1 MAHTLACGIDIG
13 THHIK
18 VMVCDRVEE
27 NGRITPKIVATATSE
42 SRGLRHGYVVNTAE
56 ITHGLEEAFADI
68 AKQTGIKIK
77 KAFLGV
83 GGVGLSSYSHS
94 ASVAI
99 SRADGEVTD
108 LDVERVLKICEDSIP
123 QQYSINKKVL
133 HTIPYGFRIDN
144 KQILNKPQGMKGQ
157 KLEARVLFIQCVEQ
171 QLNELVQAVNDAG
184 VDVEDV
190 MAAPLAASLVVL
202 TKAQKHAGCVLANIG
217 AETVSLAVFD
227 NSIPISVDVFPIGG
241 MDITHDLA
249 LGLRIPIEEAETI
262 KKGKEHS
269 FSKRKLDEIVAAR
282 LSDMFELIENH
293 LKKLGKS
300 GLLPAG
306 IILTGGTTGITSIED
321 VARAALRLPARIV
334 KTLNIKDDKSTSRDA
349 YWSVAYGLCVF
360 GINQESSEAFGP
372 RILHPIRRSLIQWI
386 RQFLP

>member
-1 MAHTLACGIDIG
+1 MAQTLACGIDIG

-27 NGRITPKIVATATSE
+27 NGRITPKIVATASSE

-56 ITHGLEEAFADI
+56 VTHGLEEAFADI

-83 GGVGLSSYSHS
+83 GGVGVSSYSHS
-94 ASVAI
+94 ASVVV
-99 SRADGEVTD
+99 SRADGEVSD

-123 QQYSINKKVL
+123 PQYSINKKIL
-133 HTIPYGFRIDN
+133 HTIPFGFRIDGR
-144 KQILNKPQGMKGQ
+144 QVMSKPQGMKGQ

-190 MAAPLAASLVVL
+190 MAAPLAASLVAL
-202 TKAQKHAGCVLANIG
+202 TKAQKHAGCVLTNIG
-217 AETVSLAVFD
+217 AETVSVAVFD

-241 MDITHDLA
+241 MDITHDIA

-262 KKGKEHS
+262 KKGKEHT
-269 FSKRKLDEIVAAR
+269 FSKRKLDEIIAAR
-282 LSDMFELIENH
+282 LSDIFDLIENH
-293 LKKLGKS
+293 LKKIGKS

-306 IILTGGTTGITSIED
+306 IILTGGTTGIASIEE
-321 VARAALRLPARIV
+321 VARTALRLPARII
-334 KTLNIKDDKSTSRDA
+334 KTLNIKDDKSPVRDS
-349 YWSVAYGLCVF
+349 YWSIAYGLCVF
-360 GINQESSEAFGP
+360 GINQESSDAFGP
-372 RILHPIRRSLIQWI
+372 RILNPIRRGFIQWVK
-386 RQFLP
+386 QFLP